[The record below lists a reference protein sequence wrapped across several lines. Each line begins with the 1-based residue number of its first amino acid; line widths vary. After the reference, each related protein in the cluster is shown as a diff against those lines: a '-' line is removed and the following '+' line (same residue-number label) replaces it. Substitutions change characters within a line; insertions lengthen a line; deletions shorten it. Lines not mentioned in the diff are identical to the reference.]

1 VKSGST
7 GSLKSLHQFMY
18 PKGLP
23 VAVRINADVPNVT
36 DINVKTSTGDAV
48 NFQLLSLPFYLIG
61 QLHRLLDN

>member
-1 VKSGST
+1 
-7 GSLKSLHQFMY
+7 MY